1 MLAAFQT
8 IDNFILSGNDTI
20 LRRLAYVQLVSLLDS
35 LVDNIA
41 TDRARGFVHRATSY
55 RNATIALDIYMS
67 AQQRNATS
75 PRSELLER
83 KRTGQRWL
91 QLAGPS
97 PFTLILYSD
106 VADQVMYV
114 SCFAIYPI
122 ILTINEDPRG
132 LMIWRY
138 GPLLP
143 SRCSV
148 LLRNLCT
155 HAFGWPILFAGRM
168 GPSLTPTIS

>member
-41 TDRARGFVHRATSY
+41 TDRARGFVYRATSY

-67 AQQRNATS
+67 AQQRLTNATS

-83 KRTGQRWL
+83 KRTGQR
-91 QLAGPS
+91 
-97 PFTLILYSD
+97 
-106 VADQVMYV
+106 
-114 SCFAIYPI
+114 
-122 ILTINEDPRG
+122 
-132 LMIWRY
+132 
-138 GPLLP
+138 
-143 SRCSV
+143 
-148 LLRNLCT
+148 
-155 HAFGWPILFAGRM
+155 
-168 GPSLTPTIS
+168 